1 MKIKSKSKDY
11 INGFKHG
18 VNWALAMA
26 KCEVNKFSGS
36 LDNILID
43 SKEAIKSLKEGR

>member
-1 MKIKSKSKDY
+1 MGASKSKDY

-18 VNWALAMA
+18 VKWALLMS
-26 KCEVNKFSGS
+26 KVK
-36 LDNILID
+36 LMMVQLD